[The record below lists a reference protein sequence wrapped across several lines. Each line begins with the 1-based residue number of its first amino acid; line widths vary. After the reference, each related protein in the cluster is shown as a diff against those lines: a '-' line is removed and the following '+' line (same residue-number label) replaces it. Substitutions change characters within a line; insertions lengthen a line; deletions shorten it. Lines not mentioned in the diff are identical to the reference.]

1 MAANT
6 ANSFFPSVTLSGTR
20 TLIHSHN
27 FRAPNGASL
36 CGRTSTQMQIRIEI
50 LTVLVVVLLHQWRE
64 LPTDRVLVL
73 VCWCIKAD
81 AAAAV
86 DVAARSDSVLLEYS
100 ALSLSGTPVPVAEW
114 PSGSLAAEPCLALF
128 FGVFCVLLCFFVR
141 TINTPSAT

>member
-1 MAANT
+1 MWENKYTDADT
-6 ANSFFPSVTLSGTR
+6 DR
-20 TLIHSHN
+20 D
-27 FRAPNGASL
+27 
-36 CGRTSTQMQIRIEI
+36 
-50 LTVLVVVLLHQWRE
+50 TVLMVVVLHQWRE

-128 FGVFCVLLCFFVR
+128 FGVFCVLLFFVGVNR
-141 TINTPSAT
+141 IVVVVACRRRLRQSCRGGAII